1 MNEYCCPLCS
11 GMNNIE
17 FYQLQFRKKD
27 FLPDKISF
35 MYCDSCN
42 FVFTVPRDEKLYMQY
57 YANCKNDQL
66 SKELNAEHY
75 RIQKK
80 IIASHTDLT
89 RGISILDFGCGCGG
103 LLSSL
108 RTDYTANTYIGF
120 DPNPEQLPGITC
132 YQDMAQITGKKFD
145 LIICSHILEHAV
157 NPYFLDFS
165 LLLNENGSVYV
176 EVPDPFLYQHRQRRE
191 YLYYLDRV
199 HINHF
204 SKKSLCKLF
213 SRYGLSCLHHGD
225 ASFPYKDGKPYPATY
240 MIFTKNS
247 AENPTS
253 LHENHLYKSINTYID
268 NDKKRK
274 KFVSDILVYGFG
286 DNFFRSRQPGGPLEK
301 ANIIAV
307 IDKNAASLIKKY
319 GEKFV
324 FTDIAS
330 AARDYKN
337 IPVVVCVSFESEK
350 NVETLHNAGFTTV
363 DSI

>member
-11 GMNNIE
+11 GINNIE
-17 FYQLQFRKKD
+17 FYQLQFRKKG

-66 SKELNAEHY
+66 SKELNAEHC

-176 EVPDPFLYQHRQRRE
+176 EFL
-191 YLYYLDRV
+191 
-199 HINHF
+199 I
-204 SKKSLCKLF
+204 LF
-213 SRYGLSCLHHGD
+213 C
-225 ASFPYKDGKPYPATY
+225 
-240 MIFTKNS
+240 
-247 AENPTS
+247 
-253 LHENHLYKSINTYID
+253 INT
-268 NDKKRK
+268 DKEENTYTILIAFILITFRK
-274 KFVSDILVYGFG
+274 KVYVNCLADMDCRVCIMEMLVSPTKMESHIL
-286 DNFFRSRQPGGPLEK
+286 QP
-301 ANIIAV
+301 I
-307 IDKNAASLIKKY
+307 
-319 GEKFV
+319 
-324 FTDIAS
+324 
-330 AARDYKN
+330 
-337 IPVVVCVSFESEK
+337 
-350 NVETLHNAGFTTV
+350 
-363 DSI
+363 